1 VGEIVIDKAVTGSV
15 SHDAVVKAPGMKYR
29 HYAPDCS
36 VVIIDG
42 DTTAAARYIA
52 RHFRPG
58 NRVLCFEEELTAFAS
73 FAPMAYGQE
82 ENTDSLLAGLFAAL
96 RELDDPAIGTVF
108 ARCPKGTG
116 KALAVQ
122 NRLEKAAGFC
132 RIDATAQPF
141 VLGITGGTGCG
152 KTTLL
157 KAFEEIG
164 GIVMDCDRIY
174 HELLA
179 RDEALLTAIE
189 NRFPGC
195 VEDGTLNR
203 KKLAGI
209 VFSDGAALNDL
220 NTITHAA
227 VRQEVLTRFH
237 SAPPA
242 TPVAI
247 DAIELFDGG
256 LAEICDTTVAIT
268 APEEMRVQRIVDR
281 DQITAEK
288 AKQRLAAQ
296 RPQEE
301 LEALCDHTLCNNGT
315 QQEFETKC
323 LAFWKRL
330 CII

>member
-1 VGEIVIDKAVTGSV
+1 
-15 SHDAVVKAPGMKYR
+15 MKYR

-237 SAPPA
+237 SAPPT

-268 APEEMRVQRIVDR
+268 APEENRILRLMAR
-281 DQITAEK
+281 DSLTREQALLRIRAQKPEAYFREK
-288 AKQRLAAQ
+288 CNYI
-296 RPQEE
+296 
-301 LEALCDHTLCNNGT
+301 LENNST
-315 QQEFETKC
+315 QADFQKKC
-323 LAFWKRL
+323 LAFFQNL
-330 CII
+330 SIIKEKP